1 MVVFNPKIHNN
12 YLIFAVVLKGKEE
25 EEVVDK
31 VLEMVVDCPIQLT
44 PVTWIC

>member
-12 YLIFAVVLKGKEE
+12 YLIFTVVLKDKEE

-31 VLEMVVDCPIQLT
+31 GAKMVAEQLSIT
-44 PVTWIC
+44 FLLTGRG

>member
-31 VLEMVVDCPIQLT
+31 GAEMVAEHHFFAD
-44 PVTWIC
+44 